1 MRIAGHTE
9 LLEGDGFAQ
18 RIGKGNVF
26 IHVGCGIL
34 DGTVQCAWDILAV
47 QPAPVLG
54 PDVHGK
60 VVDVGI
66 GMHTGIEVEVF
77 FAACLA
83 FGSGGYE
90 VILIQT
96 LDVCGYVFDPR
107 GVGILVS
114 GSHGTGF
121 VGYLPRQDGGVF
133 GIFTFVVKIG
143 TR

>member
-1 MRIAGHTE
+1 MGHTE

-18 RIGKGNVF
+18 RIGPGDVF
-26 IHVGCGIL
+26 YPGCGIL
-34 DGTVQCAWDILAV
+34 DGTVQCAWDILVV

-77 FAACLA
+77 AARLCL
-83 FGSGGYE
+83 
-90 VILIQT
+90 
-96 LDVCGYVFDPR
+96 LDPVD
-107 GVGILVS
+107 
-114 GSHGTGF
+114 
-121 VGYLPRQDGGVF
+121 
-133 GIFTFVVKIG
+133 